1 MKQQLSGQQIAE
13 ILNKARYGNSSDWVF
28 VKSKY
33 SSDYVVLSN
42 EQFCPTAPSRI
53 DIELAELLVQQ
64 KLARLNEGGFRGT
77 R

>member
-1 MKQQLSGQQIAE
+1 MKQQLTGQQIAE
-13 ILNKARYGNSSDWVF
+13 ILNETRYENSSDWVF

-42 EQFCPTAPSRI
+42 EQFCPNAPSRI

>member
-1 MKQQLSGQQIAE
+1 MKQQLTGQQIAE
-13 ILNKARYGNSSDWVF
+13 ILNETRYENSSDWVF
-28 VKSKY
+28 VKSQY

-53 DIELAELLVQQ
+53 DIELAELLAQQ